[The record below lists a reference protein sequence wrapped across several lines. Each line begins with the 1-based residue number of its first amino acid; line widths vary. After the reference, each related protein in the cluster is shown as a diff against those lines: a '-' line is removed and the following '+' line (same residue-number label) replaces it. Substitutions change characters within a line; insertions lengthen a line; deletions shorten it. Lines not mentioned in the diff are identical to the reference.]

1 MHQNPRPAPR
11 SAASAN
17 NPATNPER
25 TNNQRDTR
33 EAPPQRTRSSVDL
46 ALYTERASGA
56 AESSRDAVAAE
67 KERETSKL
75 NQIIQNFHT
84 KAALMIC
91 SSRATLPQAYGK
103 NGEARQ
109 NKWFNVVLNE
119 TEALLEDL
127 QDWRRPDLY
136 DDPPPPLEI
145 EVYLDAS
152 QISQTQALTIIDEQ
166 GKRWDVA
173 DSLRTSA
180 DSSPRLD
187 GAPEREIVIERWIIE
202 MGEAS
207 RYKAAQLN
215 DALPNVYKKGVI
227 LFRSLFTFSRLLP
240 AWKLHRR
247 LSRQPSSV
255 QPLKLRFRIRQR
267 RSGSLAS
274 LDQDP
279 LQTPLYPTHL
289 HDSDTNITEHH
300 AFPPLLCAAAP
311 LSISVDYRTNCDF
324 HIADAEALLSSR
336 FAGLDAF
343 ASYSEESSGRAGRH
357 LRDLGLTPP
366 RGEITTA
373 RARRLLG
380 DPTSRQRDL
389 LGTGRSV
396 PLRSPPVGSSSR
408 GAREAGLAGGALA
421 SLGTYHTA
429 TQRQSPVSALQH
441 RVTGSDSSSMD
452 DKPSDRGGTPQSI
465 PNSGKRD
472 FLKNPPFKAG
482 SVATSPRNA
491 PSPSTSAPRPTA
503 LPSSSF
509 QSKRLSLN
517 TLPQQ
522 ALRNPSMS
530 EAPSPGSSSPKPAP
544 VQRYSSSFAN
554 RKKYIRPGESTTSSG
569 RGSSSSKEKSG
580 NIEGTPG
587 SSGSVRTDED
597 DIAAFISTV
606 ERSKDAFSSPVR
618 NNTPSTINLSKF
630 KGMTT
635 ASSELAEEMSSSS
648 LIQTSLTPP
657 SRRLSNVPGLSVS
670 SSPSRAMAHAPHV
683 RSRLSTQSI
692 AEEREERRELERAQE
707 ESDEDEPFIFQQDN
721 LED

>member
-11 SAASAN
+11 SAASAS

-25 TNNQRDTR
+25 TNNLRDTR
-33 EAPPQRTRSSVDL
+33 EAPPQRIRSSVDL
-46 ALYTERASGA
+46 ASYTERATGA
-56 AESSRDAVAAE
+56 AESSKDAAAAE
-67 KERETSKL
+67 KDRETSKL

-103 NGEARQ
+103 SGEARQ

-127 QDWRRPDLY
+127 QDWRRPDLH

-152 QISQTQALTIIDEQ
+152 QISQTQALTIVDEQ

-187 GAPEREIVIERWIIE
+187 GAPEREIVLERWTIE

-207 RYKAAQLN
+207 RYKATQLN
-215 DALPNVYKKGVI
+215 DALPNVYKKGVV

-255 QPLKLRFRIRQR
+255 QPLKLRFRIRQGG
-267 RSGSLAS
+267 SGSLAS

-279 LQTPLYPTHL
+279 LQTPLCPTDL

-300 AFPPLLCAAAP
+300 AFPPLLCAAGP
-311 LSISVDYRTNCDF
+311 LSISVDYRTNCDLY
-324 HIADAEALLSSR
+324 IADAEALLSSR

-343 ASYSEESSGRAGRH
+343 TSYSEEAGSGAARHRGDLDFSS
-357 LRDLGLTPP
+357 P
-366 RGEITTA
+366 RGDIPSSRPRGLA
-373 RARRLLG
+373 RAPDLHH
-380 DPTSRQRDL
+380 RDL
-389 LGTGRSV
+389 LGGGRSV

-441 RVTGSDSSSMD
+441 RATGSDSSSMD
-452 DKPSDRGGTPQSI
+452 DKPSNRGGTPQSI
-465 PNSGKRD
+465 PKCD

-522 ALRNPSMS
+522 ALRNPIMT
-530 EAPSPGSSSPKPAP
+530 EAPSPGSSSPKPTP

-554 RKKYIRPGESTTSSG
+554 RKKYTRPGESTTSSG

-606 ERSKDAFSSPVR
+606 ERSKDAFSSPAR
-618 NNTPSTINLSKF
+618 NNTPSTINLAKF

-635 ASSELAEEMSSSS
+635 ASSELADEMSSSS

>member
-11 SAASAN
+11 SAASASN
-17 NPATNPER
+17 SATNPER
-25 TNNQRDTR
+25 TNNQRDSR
-33 EAPPQRTRSSVDL
+33 EAPPQRIRSSVDL
-46 ALYTERASGA
+46 ASYTERATGA
-56 AESSRDAVAAE
+56 AESSKDAAAAE
-67 KERETSKL
+67 KDRETSKL

-103 NGEARQ
+103 SGEARQ

-127 QDWRRPDLY
+127 QDWRRPDLH
-136 DDPPPPLEI
+136 DDSPPPLEI

-152 QISQTQALTIIDEQ
+152 QISQTQALTIVDEQ

-187 GAPEREIVIERWIIE
+187 GAPEREIVLERWTIE

-215 DALPNVYKKGVI
+215 DALPNVYKKGVV

-255 QPLKLRFRIRQR
+255 QPLKLRFRIRQG

-279 LQTPLYPTHL
+279 LQTPLCPTDL

-300 AFPPLLCAAAP
+300 AFPPLLCAAGP

-324 HIADAEALLSSR
+324 YIADAEALLSSR

-343 ASYSEESSGRAGRH
+343 SSYSEEA
-357 LRDLGLTPP
+357 
-366 RGEITTA
+366 
-373 RARRLLG
+373 
-380 DPTSRQRDL
+380 
-389 LGTGRSV
+389 
-396 PLRSPPVGSSSR
+396 
-408 GAREAGLAGGALA
+408 
-421 SLGTYHTA
+421 A

-441 RVTGSDSSSMD
+441 RATGSDSSSMD
-452 DKPSDRGGTPQSI
+452 DKPFNRGGTPQSI
-465 PNSGKRD
+465 PKRD

-522 ALRNPSMS
+522 ALRNPSMT

-554 RKKYIRPGESTTSSG
+554 RKKYTRPGESTTSSG

-606 ERSKDAFSSPVR
+606 ERSKDAFSSPAR
-618 NNTPSTINLSKF
+618 NSTPSTINLAKF

-635 ASSELAEEMSSSS
+635 ASSELADEMSSSS

-657 SRRLSNVPGLSVS
+657 SRRLSNVPGLS
-670 SSPSRAMAHAPHV
+670 
-683 RSRLSTQSI
+683 SI